1 MKDFFKDLMV
11 LYSLFFKIGLFS
23 IGGGYVMLP
32 MLRLELVEKRKWV
45 NDRELLDYYAIGQAT
60 PGIIAVNTATFV
72 GYTRRGIPGAFAS
85 TAGMV
90 SPSLIIIL
98 AIAIFIPM
106 METMPLFQKAFRGIR
121 VAVSVLL
128 VSTLISLTKKGWK
141 SWIDGLLTLAA
152 FSAVVLLGASPF
164 PVILAAGFLG
174 LLLRRHRSGLQ

>member
-1 MKDFFKDLMV
+1 MV

-72 GYTRRGIPGAFAS
+72 GYTRRGIPGAVAA

-98 AIAIFIPM
+98 AIAVFIPM
-106 METMPLFQKAFRGIR
+106 MESLPLFQKAFKGIR
-121 VAVSVLL
+121 VAVAVLL
-128 VSTLISLTKKGWK
+128 VSTLVSLTKKGWK
-141 SWIDGLLTLAA
+141 TWVDGLLTLAG
-152 FSAVVLLGASPF
+152 FSAVVFFGASPF

-174 LLLRRHRSGLQ
+174 LLLRRHRSVVQ

>member
-72 GYTRRGIPGAFAS
+72 GYTRRGIPGALAS

-141 SWIDGLLTLAA
+141 SWTDGLLTLAA